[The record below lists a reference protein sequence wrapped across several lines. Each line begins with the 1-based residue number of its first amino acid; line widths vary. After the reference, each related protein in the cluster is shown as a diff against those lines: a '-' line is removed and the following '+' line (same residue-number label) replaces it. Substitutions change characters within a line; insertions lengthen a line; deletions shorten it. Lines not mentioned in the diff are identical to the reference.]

1 VPSLPKQSGGQGRES
16 FTESQ
21 GGEGLTGSPGREGVV
36 NSQGRAVST
45 GRLLRQGAKF
55 WHPVGLIW
63 WKLLVGLVLV
73 ALVGLAAGFVGF
85 WLVVL
90 RPKSAEPYRMALQL
104 LQTAP
109 EVQKALG
116 EPIQEAAWYL
126 PPSGEMELE
135 GGQGRA
141 FYTFDIKGPN
151 GIGHVRVEARCLD
164 GQWGLSSLDVT
175 IAATGKRIPID
186 TSSVGPGDEAPKW
199 KP

>member
-1 VPSLPKQSGGQGRES
+1 MPYLPKQ
-16 FTESQ
+16 
-21 GGEGLTGSPGREGVV
+21 TGSQTTRVFSS
-36 NSQGRAVST
+36 SQGRKSCLDS
-45 GRLLRQGAKF
+45 LLRKGARF
-55 WHPVGLIW
+55 RRPAGLIW
-63 WKLLVGLVLV
+63 WKLLLGLVLV

-141 FYTFDIKGPN
+141 WYTFDIKGPN
-151 GIGHVRVEARCLD
+151 GIGHVRVEARCID

-175 IAATGKRIPID
+175 IAATGSRIPID